1 MLGFLHMLPK
11 KDFTIQTQGL
21 GRTYK
26 TYRKSEGVWKSIKG
40 FWNRQ
45 YEDKVALHPTTL
57 QIEGG
62 QIVGLVGANGAGKTT
77 LLKLLSGLIHPTEG
91 DALVLGY
98 HPTSRDPEYLRQMS
112 ILLGQKEQLWFDLPP
127 ADSYELLARIYGL
140 KPSEAKTRV
149 QELAHWLGC
158 QELLHIQ
165 LRRLS
170 LGERMKM
177 ELIGALLHKPRVLFL
192 DEPTIGLDIVAQTS
206 IREFL
211 AHYVREEK
219 PTVIL
224 TSHYMDDISRLADR
238 LLLIQ
243 QGKIVYDGT
252 VAAFTA
258 KAESRQTLSLKILS
272 PPDKDVAI
280 LPNWVL
286 PAGSLSVKKE
296 LQAHQVGEALR
307 VLMSL
312 GSVQDIRIEESEF
325 EDVVRAFME
334 QDDRLRSTRRPPTI

>member
-1 MLGFLHMLPK
+1 
-11 KDFTIQTQGL
+11 
-21 GRTYK
+21 
-26 TYRKSEGVWKSIKG
+26 
-40 FWNRQ
+40 
-45 YEDKVALHPTTL
+45 
-57 QIEGG
+57 
-62 QIVGLVGANGAGKTT
+62 
-77 LLKLLSGLIHPTEG
+77 
-91 DALVLGY
+91 VLGY

-112 ILLGQKEQLWFDLPP
+112 ILLGQKEQLWFDLAP

-140 KPSEAKTRV
+140 EQKLAKARV

-158 QELLHIQ
+158 HELLHIQ

-192 DEPTIGLDIVAQTS
+192 DEPTIGLDILAQTS

-211 AHYVREEK
+211 ALYVREEK

-258 KAESRQTLSLKILS
+258 KAEARQTLSLKILN
-272 PPDKDVAI
+272 PPQTDTPI

-286 PAGSLSVKKE
+286 PAGSRIVKKE
-296 LQAHQVGEALR
+296 LQAGDVGDALR

-312 GSVQDIRIEESEF
+312 GPVQDIRIEESEF

-334 QDDRLRSTRRPPTI
+334 QDVRLRTPSRPSTV